1 MKTRATHLHLLA
13 LCSAISLLSACAPN
27 PTVLQD
33 RVYGMPSVQ
42 APNPRLPNSSIGQ
55 RNTPAVIIAAPQP
68 KQPVTSVALPKPAP
82 RIPVESPKEE
92 APTPEPRQQQAVQ
105 SSPAVLA
112 LMRQANGEADAGNLD
127 KAADTLERAL
137 RIEPRNPDLWLQL
150 SAIKQRQGDN
160 EQAAQMAAKAKAY
173 QE

>member
-13 LCSAISLLSACAPN
+13 LCSAVSLLSACAPN

-42 APNPRLPNSSIGQ
+42 PPMPRQPAPPVNQPKAP
-55 RNTPAVIIAAPQP
+55 TVIITAPQP
-68 KQPVTSVALPKPAP
+68 KQPVTPVEPLKSTP
-82 RIPVESPKEE
+82 RIPVEPPKD
-92 APTPEPRQQQAVQ
+92 AIVTPEPRPRQPVN
-105 SSPAVLA
+105 SSPAVQA
-112 LMRQANGEADAGNLD
+112 LRHQANGEANSGNLD

-137 RIEPRNPDLWLQL
+137 RIEPRNPELWLQL
-150 SAIKQRQGDN
+150 SAIKQRQGDS